1 MRLYRW
7 LCSSPFAALFL
18 APLLLLMLAA
28 SLGNLLWQALPRWH
42 PQPRRPAQRLR
53 RRRLAA
59 VAATIFASPWA
70 LSGCGTPPLQAAAS
84 MQVPAGLLTPP
95 HPPVLLPLRASLND
109 ALANHA
115 ENAALCRIDRGNQQR
130 LIDYLQSLR

>member
-1 MRLYRW
+1 MRLYHW
-7 LCSSPFAALFL
+7 LSSNPFAALYL

-28 SLGNLLWQALPRWH
+28 SLGSMLWQALPRWH
-42 PQPRRPAQRLR
+42 SSPRRPPALR
-53 RRRLAA
+53 RRHWL

-70 LSGCGTPPLQAAAS
+70 LSGCGTPPLQAAAFP
-84 MQVPAGLLTPP
+84 QVPAGLLSPP
-95 HPPVLLPLRASLND
+95 HPPVLLPLTASLND